1 MLMHV
6 VPMCLT
12 DLRQVSAQGGET
24 SFFLNGGSDITKR
37 LLIRF
42 HENNFSQRQFSGKKQ
57 ENCLMYK
64 EEILSPILF

>member
-12 DLRQVSAQGGET
+12 DLRQVSAQGDET

-42 HENNFSQRQFSGKKQ
+42 HENNFSQRQFSGK
-57 ENCLMYK
+57 
-64 EEILSPILF
+64 